1 MSDSGGSNPGN
12 AGHYD
17 VGGQDGTAPSGFH
30 AARLLY
36 AIGFGIIAW
45 FVFWIAMI
53 IGVVQFVMMAIQGR
67 VNAELRSFS
76 VNLAQY
82 LWELVAYVT
91 FVRDERPFPMG
102 PFPVGPLPSR
112 Q

>member
-1 MSDSGGSNPGN
+1 MSDSGGSNPGQ
-12 AGHYD
+12 AGPY
-17 VGGQDGTAPSGFH
+17 GYSSQEGAAPSGFH

-53 IGVVQFVMMAIQGR
+53 IGIVQFVMMAIQGR
-67 VNAELRSFS
+67 VNEELRSFS
-76 VNLAQY
+76 VHLIQY

-91 FVRDERPFPMG
+91 FVRDEKPFPVG
-102 PFPVGPLPSR
+102 PFPVGPAPR
-112 Q
+112 QP

>member
-1 MSDSGGSNPGN
+1 MSDSGGSNPGQ
-12 AGHYD
+12 AGHYGY
-17 VGGQDGTAPSGFH
+17 GGQDGTAPSGFH

-67 VNAELRSFS
+67 VNEELRSFS
-76 VNLAQY
+76 VNLVQY

-91 FVRDERPFPMG
+91 FVRDEKPFPVG
-102 PFPVGPLPSR
+102 PFPVGPLQPR